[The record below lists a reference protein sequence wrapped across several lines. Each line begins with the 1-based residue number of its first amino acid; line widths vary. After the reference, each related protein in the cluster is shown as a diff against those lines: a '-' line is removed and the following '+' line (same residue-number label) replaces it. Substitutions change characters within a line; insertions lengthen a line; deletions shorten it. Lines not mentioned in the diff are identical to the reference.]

1 MTTSWKPLLIS
12 SAGVLLFVGALMLL
26 TPSAASAQCGSQ
38 ASSCKNCHE
47 VQGQD
52 PVNSEGDWHISHAF
66 GDFCQ
71 FCHAGNVQ
79 AMEVET
85 AHQSM
90 VAPLADPVAS
100 CGACHPTDAQDLAV
114 VYGTALGIEIG
125 TTGSGPAASSPTALA
140 DQPCPPAAVDVAA
153 SLPAADII
161 DYNTQYA
168 QTVEGQGELQ
178 PGNLILGALIVLIVL
193 GGGGFV
199 LRNERRRRMAAPAA
213 EAPTAPPA
221 IPEESQ
227 GSGKGTPHSGTQAPP
242 TPAKVPEQEIS
253 ALLPALAA
261 LDPAGRGALGQ
272 LLQDAETAS
281 DLFRRLARLDPDM
294 LRTLRSLD
302 QNTRELLLALS
313 KD

>member
-1 MTTSWKPLLIS
+1 MTTSWKPILIS
-12 SAGVLLFVGALMLL
+12 SAGVLLFVGALVLM
-26 TPSAASAQCGSQ
+26 TPSPAAAQCGSQ

-47 VQGQD
+47 VQGQL
-52 PVNSEGDWHISHAF
+52 PVNAIGDWHISHAF

-79 AMEVET
+79 AMEAET

-100 CGACHPTDAQDLAV
+100 CGACHPTDLHDLAV
-114 VYGTALGIEIG
+114 VYGTALGVEVG
-125 TTGSGPAASSPTALA
+125 TGGGGTAATSPIAAT
-140 DQPCPPAAVDVAA
+140 QPTPPAAVDVDA

-161 DYNTQYA
+161 DYNAQYA

-199 LRNERRRRMAAPAA
+199 LRNERRRRLASPAS
-213 EAPTAPPA
+213 EVPTPLPA
-221 IPEESQ
+221 MPEESQ
-227 GSGKGTPHSGTQAPP
+227 SSVAGAAHSGSQARGM
-242 TPAKVPEQEIS
+242 PAIAAVEEINALVPAI
-253 ALLPALAA
+253 AA
-261 LDPAGRGALGQ
+261 LDPAGRRALEQ

-281 DLFRRLARLDPDM
+281 DLFRRLARLDPNM